1 VNQDGL
7 TPLIEG
13 LVERRTKALARL
25 ISWAENQ
32 DPRIDEVLRR
42 LYPRT
47 GGATRLG
54 VTGPPGAG
62 KSTLITELVRAYRN
76 AGERVAVV
84 AVDPS
89 SPFTGGALLGDR
101 VRMGDLSED
110 PDVFVR
116 SMATRG
122 SLGGLAAATA
132 DVLDLLDAAG
142 FDRLVIETVGVGQV
156 ELDVALAADTVLVVL
171 VPESGDGVQAMKAGL
186 MEIGNVFVVNKS
198 DRDGA
203 GVLVRELEGILA
215 LSGSP
220 GGWRP
225 PVVETSAVSGI
236 GVEAL
241 LAAAAGHRKHLRD
254 TGTIET
260 GRRRTARSRILQET
274 RRMLLERE
282 DARGGD
288 ALEALVDRVAGR
300 RLSPREAA
308 AELLQAA
315 GSTGGGGKD

>member
-1 VNQDGL
+1 MNQDGL